1 MIPGTLDAT
10 LFRSVLGHY
19 PTGVALVT
27 SAGEPPAGMV
37 VGTFT
42 SVSLDPPLVGF
53 LPSKA
58 STSWPRIRAGG
69 SFCVNVLGADQRE
82 VCLAF
87 TSRDTTRWEVP
98 HHPAPS
104 GAPAL
109 SGAIAWIDCDL
120 ADETEAGDHWFVTGH
135 VRRFQVQHEGEPLL
149 FLRGEF
155 GAFAPCPAP
164 VLD

>member
-1 MIPGTLDAT
+1 MIPGTLDTT
-10 LFRSVLGHY
+10 LLRSVLGHY

-27 SAGEPPAGMV
+27 GPGEPPAGMI

-58 STSWPRIRAGG
+58 STTWPRIRAGG
-69 SFCVNVLGADQRE
+69 SFCVNVLGAHQRE
-82 VCLAF
+82 VCAAF
-87 TSRDTTRWEVP
+87 TSRDPARWEVP
-98 HHPAPS
+98 HRPAPS

-109 SGAIAWIDCDL
+109 SGALAWIDCDL
-120 ADETEAGDHWFVTGH
+120 ADETETGDHWFVTGR
-135 VRRFQVQHEGEPLL
+135 VRRLQVQCDGEPLL

-155 GAFAPCPAP
+155 GACVPRPGP
-164 VLD
+164 